1 MTESHPH
8 SKDTGTDASIVR
20 NLISDNGS
28 ACGIHDK
35 PDVSFDTADFDIGFI
50 SSENI
55 TCLVIIMIDKR
66 FDADGSRFA
75 IVGDLLMGDADV
87 IKIFECLRCFLK
99 DNPRLIC
106 RVRQR
111 DMT

>member
-1 MTESHPH
+1 MPESHPH
-8 SKDTGTDASIVR
+8 GKDTRTDASIVR
-20 NLISDNGS
+20 DLISDNGT
-28 ACGIHDK
+28 ACGIHDE

-55 TCLVIIMIDKR
+55 TCLVIIMIDKG

-87 IKIFECLRCFLK
+87 IKVFECLRCFS
-99 DNPRLIC
+99 
-106 RVRQR
+106 
-111 DMT
+111 